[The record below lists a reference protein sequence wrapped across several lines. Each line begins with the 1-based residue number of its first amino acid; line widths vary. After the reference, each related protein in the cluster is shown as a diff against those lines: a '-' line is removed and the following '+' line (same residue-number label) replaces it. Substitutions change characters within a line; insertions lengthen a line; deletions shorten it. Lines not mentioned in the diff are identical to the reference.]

1 MMLKM
6 ANRKDPM
13 FRTMVRRYL
22 KVIFLL
28 FAGAAFLLG
37 GATSRATDSRIAA
50 PDWQLND
57 VDGKPVKLSDFKG
70 KVVTLDFWATWCP
83 PCRAEIPG
91 FVALQKKF
99 ADKGLSVIGV
109 SLDKQGPS
117 NQLARYFHLDDGD
130 LNIIGE
136 RRGDRTVFGFLAPSW
151 KIFRRL
157 HRALWHPWTP
167 TQS

>member
-13 FRTMVRRYL
+13 FTTMVRYAPRYL

-70 KVVTLDFWATWCP
+70 KVVILDFWATWCL
-83 PCRAEIPG
+83 PCRAEIHG
-91 FVALQKKF
+91 FVALQKKY
-99 ADKGLSVIGV
+99 ADK
-109 SLDKQGPS
+109 
-117 NQLARYFHLDDGD
+117 
-130 LNIIGE
+130 
-136 RRGDRTVFGFLAPSW
+136 
-151 KIFRRL
+151 
-157 HRALWHPWTP
+157 
-167 TQS
+167 